1 MAAANR
7 PPTARPQQE
16 RARHFRATSGV
27 PNTRQPDTG
36 PGCPSQDPGSTHHP
50 RPVFYVP
57 APPPPQFLHYQWP
70 MPFPYNPIAGFS
82 GMGYG
87 MIMPPFPPPPYM
99 EAPSYVMPHPHVDYR
114 HFLHPM
120 VHAQCPPYQNPNQTR
135 RFRGPFPFSVRQT
148 TNSEVQTEPS
158 EGSVSDKEGSVH
170 GDSGTGTASCSP
182 SCRSSSQKQ
191 DSAEV
196 EKNSLPSVD
205 MDVQRSGKSS
215 PSPAENKAVESCSE
229 TSEKQNGPAD
239 MCNYENGP
247 PCKNDRCNI
256 WSVSSQDSMIPM
268 CNSSQQE
275 DESIQERHVSVSDIL
290 KCWRAGAPQE
300 GILKATEKELFHNED
315 QLAFK
320 TREQY
325 EGPVS
330 HTAKKTGNGP
340 RLLGYRASGEV
351 KAPLSKKSSDS
362 QNEGAQSSNEFNE
375 SQENDRRLDE
385 NASGSVSYK
394 LPLSTTR
401 VERKLN
407 ESVWS
412 VESLGPFIPSKE
424 WIVQNM
430 TESQMV
436 AEIAE
441 EPEDGLSKQYDIIL
455 GNCDGNQSLNPPTPD
470 SAPMSGGCLIY
481 STPAQ
486 KTNPPQTPRRNS
498 AQSPESPE
506 EQSGMNPTKNE
517 PLTCL
522 QSDITPS
529 GESGSPELAAN
540 QNPNQNACNDV
551 QQVNVPCIADQRETP
566 SSSLENIP
574 STAKC
579 TLNNTEA
586 VKSVPEGESNDDLS
600 NHQLCVL
607 LANPR
612 TAEFSP
618 GRMGHCFCIGCHCNK
633 FHEPKYPFEELK
645 PNVGSKVKHRA
656 VRKGI
661 SMNARIQKKNGPW
674 RNKRLAKYNNH
685 EE

>member
-1 MAAANR
+1 MAVNR

-16 RARHFRATSGV
+16 RARHFRTTSGV
-27 PNTRQPDTG
+27 SNPRQPDTG

-50 RPVFYVP
+50 NLSTRPVFYVP

-70 MPFPYNPIAGFS
+70 IPFPYNPIAGFS
-82 GMGYG
+82 GYG
-87 MIMPPFPPPPYM
+87 MVMPPFPPTPYM

-114 HFLHPM
+114 QFLHPM
-120 VHAQCPPYQNPNQTR
+120 VHAQCPPYQNPNQPR
-135 RFRGPFPFSVRQT
+135 RFRGPFSFSVRQT

-158 EGSVSDKEGSVH
+158 EGLSSDKEGSVH

-191 DSAEV
+191 DSVEV
-196 EKNSLPSVD
+196 EKCSSPSVD
-205 MDVQRSGKSS
+205 MDVQRRGKSS
-215 PSPAENKAVESCSE
+215 PSSAENKAVESCRE
-229 TSEKQNGPAD
+229 TSEKQNEPANV
-239 MCNYENGP
+239 CNYENGP
-247 PCKNDRCNI
+247 PCKNDLCNI
-256 WSVSSQDSMIPM
+256 WSVSSQDGMVPM
-268 CNSSQQE
+268 CSSSQQE

-300 GILKATEKELFHNED
+300 AIPKETEKELFHNED

-320 TREQY
+320 THEQY
-325 EGPVS
+325 EGPVC
-330 HTAKKTGNGP
+330 HTATKTGNGP
-340 RLLGYRASGEV
+340 RLLGYRRESGEV
-351 KAPLSKKSSDS
+351 RAPLSKKSTDS
-362 QNEGAQSSNEFNE
+362 QNEGARLSNDFNE
-375 SQENDRRLDE
+375 SQENDRRLHE

-394 LPLSTTR
+394 FPLSTPR

-412 VESLGPFIPSKE
+412 VESIGPFIPSKE
-424 WIVQNM
+424 WIMQNM
-430 TESQMV
+430 PESQMV
-436 AEIAE
+436 AEITG
-441 EPEDGLSKQYDIIL
+441 EPEDGLLKQYDIIL
-455 GNCDGNQSLNPPTPD
+455 DNCDGNQSLNPSTSD
-470 SAPMSGGCLIY
+470 SAPMSGLIY

-498 AQSPESPE
+498 AQSPELTESPKE
-506 EQSGMNPTKNE
+506 DPGMNPKNNE

-529 GESGSPELAAN
+529 GESGSPEVTAN
-540 QNPNQNACNDV
+540 QNPNQNGCNDV
-551 QQVNVPCIADQRETP
+551 QQVKIPCIADQRETP

-579 TLNNTEA
+579 TEA
-586 VKSVPEGESNDDLS
+586 VKSVPEVESNDDLS

-618 GRMGHCFCIGCHCNK
+618 GSMGHCFCIGCHCNK
-633 FHEPKYPFEELK
+633 FHESKYPFEELK

-661 SMNARIQKKNGPW
+661 SMKARIEKKYGPW

>member
-1 MAAANR
+1 
-7 PPTARPQQE
+7 
-16 RARHFRATSGV
+16 
-27 PNTRQPDTG
+27 
-36 PGCPSQDPGSTHHP
+36 
-50 RPVFYVP
+50 
-57 APPPPQFLHYQWP
+57 
-70 MPFPYNPIAGFS
+70 
-82 GMGYG
+82 
-87 MIMPPFPPPPYM
+87 
-99 EAPSYVMPHPHVDYR
+99 
-114 HFLHPM
+114 M
-120 VHAQCPPYQNPNQTR
+120 V
-135 RFRGPFPFSVRQT
+135 
-148 TNSEVQTEPS
+148 
-158 EGSVSDKEGSVH
+158 
-170 GDSGTGTASCSP
+170 
-182 SCRSSSQKQ
+182 
-191 DSAEV
+191 
-196 EKNSLPSVD
+196 
-205 MDVQRSGKSS
+205 
-215 PSPAENKAVESCSE
+215 
-229 TSEKQNGPAD
+229 
-239 MCNYENGP
+239 
-247 PCKNDRCNI
+247 
-256 WSVSSQDSMIPM
+256 PM
-268 CNSSQQE
+268 CSSSQQE

-300 GILKATEKELFHNED
+300 AVLKATEKELFHKD

-325 EGPVS
+325 EGAVC
-330 HTAKKTGNGP
+330 HTATKTGNGP
-340 RLLGYRASGEV
+340 RLLGHRRESGEV
-351 KAPLSKKSSDS
+351 REPLSKKSTDS
-362 QNEGAQSSNEFNE
+362 QNEGAQSSNDFNE
-375 SQENDRRLDE
+375 SQENDRRLHE
-385 NASGSVSYK
+385 NASGSVSYE
-394 LPLSTTR
+394 LPLGTPR

-412 VESLGPFIPSKE
+412 VESIGPFIPSKE
-424 WIVQNM
+424 WIMQNM
-430 TESQMV
+430 PESQMV

-441 EPEDGLSKQYDIIL
+441 EPEDGLSKQYDSIL

-498 AQSPESPE
+498 AQSPESPKE
-506 EQSGMNPTKNE
+506 HPGMNPTENE

-529 GESGSPELAAN
+529 GESGSPDLAAN

-551 QQVNVPCIADQRETP
+551 QQVKIPCIADQRETP

-574 STAKC
+574 STTKC

-586 VKSVPEGESNDDLS
+586 VKSVPEVESSDDLS

-618 GRMGHCFCIGCHCNK
+618 GSMGHCFCIGCHCNK
-633 FHEPKYPFEELK
+633 FQESKYPVEELK

-661 SMNARIQKKNGPW
+661 SMKARIQTKYGPW